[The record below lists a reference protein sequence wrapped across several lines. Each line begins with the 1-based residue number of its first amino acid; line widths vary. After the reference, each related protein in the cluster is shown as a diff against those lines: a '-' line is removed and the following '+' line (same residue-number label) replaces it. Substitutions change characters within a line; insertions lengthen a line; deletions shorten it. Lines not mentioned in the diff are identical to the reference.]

1 MHHFLDELQPD
12 VIVNL
17 SGQNN
22 VDTVE
27 KNPRQYFNLNVNF
40 PLDLA
45 KWCDKNNRH
54 LIQVSSQGV
63 FSGNNAPYT
72 KNSIPDPITQ
82 YGKQKALSEEQ
93 VLLFDN
99 TEVVRLTFVL
109 GLRPF
114 KNVGRQNPLEQILAT
129 KDQLQVNDRF
139 FSPVFAHDAAII
151 LWERVMTFT
160 ESDDRILH
168 VGNPIRVSR
177 YQIGLDL
184 IEVSNGELEI
194 NIEPVSYQYYVSD
207 VKRPKDT
214 SWKEN
219 SSLYKTEYLDGL
231 EKYYLQWKKRRLW
244 I

>member
-1 MHHFLDELQPD
+1 M
-12 VIVNL
+12 
-17 SGQNN
+17 
-22 VDTVE
+22 
-27 KNPRQYFNLNVNF
+27 
-40 PLDLA
+40 
-45 KWCDKNNRH
+45 
-54 LIQVSSQGV
+54 
-63 FSGNNAPYT
+63 
-72 KNSIPDPITQ
+72 
-82 YGKQKALSEEQ
+82 
-93 VLLFDN
+93 FDN

-114 KNVGRQNPLEQILAT
+114 KKVGRQNPLEQILET
-129 KDQLQVNDRF
+129 KNQLQVNDRF

-151 LWERVMTFT
+151 LWERVMTFA

-168 VGNPIRVSR
+168 VGNPIKVSR

-194 NIEPVSYQYYVSD
+194 NVEPVSHQHYASD